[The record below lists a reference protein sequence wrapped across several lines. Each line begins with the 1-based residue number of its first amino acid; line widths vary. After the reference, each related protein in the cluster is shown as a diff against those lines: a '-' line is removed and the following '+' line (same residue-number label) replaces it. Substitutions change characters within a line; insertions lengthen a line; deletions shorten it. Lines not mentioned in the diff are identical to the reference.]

1 LLSYDTSG
9 TVVLPVR
16 FANVRAEIDA
26 IDRVTIS
33 WSNMTESEIQHYTI
47 ESSSD
52 AVVFQ
57 PTGTILPTGNS
68 GERTDYTYSSS
79 QTAAITYYRIKATE
93 NSGSVLYSNVVVV
106 RRNIPVTATDQSF
119 SIYPNPVTGAELS
132 LRLKNAD
139 PGRYILTV
147 ISPDGQAV
155 RNKLIDHING
165 DLIRQIDMNGLAP
178 GIYQLVL
185 RNSSKKFTQ
194 QFLYVN

>member
-1 LLSYDTSG
+1 
-9 TVVLPVR
+9 
-16 FANVRAEIDA
+16 
-26 IDRVTIS
+26 
-33 WSNMTESEIQHYTI
+33 
-47 ESSSD
+47 
-52 AVVFQ
+52 
-57 PTGTILPTGNS
+57 
-68 GERTDYTYSSS
+68 
-79 QTAAITYYRIKATE
+79 
-93 NSGSVLYSNVVVV
+93 VVVV